1 MLSRFDFLLGTARSF
16 GFLVG
21 EALFFFQ
28 KIKLDFLRQNEN
40 IYSCKHRKCFYNC
53 Y

>member
-1 MLSRFDFLLGTARSF
+1 MDECSLDLIGTARSF

-28 KIKLDFLRQNEN
+28 KIKLDFLRHYLTS
-40 IYSCKHRKCFYNC
+40 IMISA
-53 Y
+53 